1 DGIRDRN
8 VTGVQTCALP
18 ICELGPEEREVD
30 MGRPPR
36 VVVVLPRVRARLDRG
51 ERVRAV
57 IAGQGA
63 SDTGEVRVD
72 RGRVLVALV
81 DVATGGVRLPD
92 LDELIADRP
101 TLTVE
106 DPPGDADALADGF
119 AVGLDGQ
126 VRFEGADVTVPEG
139 RGEEL
144 DGLGIGV
151 ARVLRRVPQD

>member
-1 DGIRDRN
+1 
-8 VTGVQTCALP
+8 
-18 ICELGPEEREVD
+18 

-81 DVATGGVRLPD
+81 DVATGGVGPPGLAELVADLPS
-92 LDELIADRP
+92 R
-101 TLTVE
+101 TLE
-106 DPPGDADALADGF
+106 DPPCDADALADAV

-126 VRFEGADVTVPEG
+126 VRVEGADVTVREG

-144 DGLGIGV
+144 DGLRLGV
-151 ARVLRRVPQD
+151 ARVLRRVPQDRGPVGPVVQPRLGLRRPPAFPAL